1 MAYCHGI
8 NVMFYVLIVLALFM
22 LFSVLGNK
30 CTESI
35 GIVLL
40 SLATFGIDC
49 VQ

>member
-1 MAYCHGI
+1 MVCT
-8 NVMFYVLIVLALFM
+8 NVQCYVLGIDCLALFM

-30 CTESI
+30 CTECI

-40 SLATFGIDC
+40 SLASLEIDC